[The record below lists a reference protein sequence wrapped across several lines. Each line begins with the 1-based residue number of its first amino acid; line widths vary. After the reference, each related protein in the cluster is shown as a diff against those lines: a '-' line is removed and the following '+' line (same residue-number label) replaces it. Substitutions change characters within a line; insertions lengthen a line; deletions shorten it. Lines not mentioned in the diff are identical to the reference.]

1 MQAVF
6 IQRKIKCNKPLLS
19 EYTITVFLITEGF
32 IMCGIAGWA
41 DFGNSLEDKGGVM
54 EKMRQSISHR
64 GPDSFGDFS
73 DDNCRLSH
81 TRLAVIDVENGK
93 QPMSSGSYTIVY
105 NGELYNTE
113 DIRGELIKNGCSFLT
128 HSDTEVLLKAY
139 IMWGEKCL
147 ERLNGI
153 YGFAIWNSVEK
164 TLFMAR
170 DRIGVKPFFYYSYEG
185 GIIFASEIKALLA
198 HPYVKPVIG
207 REGIVSLM
215 LLGPARKGGCGIFKG
230 VEELLPGECA
240 LFTKNGLKKRQYWSL
255 TAKPHT
261 EGLSETIGHLRYLLV
276 DSINRQL
283 VSDVP
288 LCTFLS
294 GGLDSS
300 LISAVAAR
308 KYKTEGRQLSTY
320 SVDYKDNRKNFV
332 ASSFQPDE
340 DAPWIVKMSEFI
352 GSRHTN
358 VEIDSPLLAEALI
371 PSMEA
376 RDLPGMADVD
386 SSLYLFCGEVKKNFT
401 VAVSGECADELFAGY
416 PWYHKKELLYG
427 EGFPWSGA
435 TAERSAL
442 LKEGVLG
449 TTAPEEYVKAA
460 IKSTTDKTS
469 YLETDSEDD
478 KAMRR
483 MFMLNFY
490 WFMQT
495 LLDRKDR
502 CSMAHGLEV
511 RVPFCDHRIAEYA
524 YNIPWEI
531 KSLGGREKGLVRKIS
546 EEFLPYDVVWRK
558 KSPYPKTH
566 NPDYMRL
573 VFDKFKALS
582 AEKDFRLT
590 DILDRDKIVELIASE
605 GKSFSKNWYGQLMCT
620 PQMFAYLI
628 QLEMWMRKY
637 RVEIE
642 G

>member
-1 MQAVF
+1 
-6 IQRKIKCNKPLLS
+6 
-19 EYTITVFLITEGF
+19 
-32 IMCGIAGWA
+32 MCGIAGWS
-41 DFGNSLEDKGGVM
+41 DFKDSLENKGGIM
-54 EKMRQSISHR
+54 EKMRRSISHR
-64 GPDSFGDFS
+64 GPDSDGDFS
-73 DDNCRLSH
+73 DLHCRLSH
-81 TRLAVIDVENGK
+81 TRLAVIDVENGA

-113 DIRGELIKNGCSFLT
+113 DIRIELIKNGCSFST
-128 HSDTEVLLKAY
+128 RSDTEVLLKAY
-139 IMWGEKCL
+139 VMWGEKCL

-153 YGFAIWNSVEK
+153 YAFAVWNSVEE
-164 TLFMAR
+164 TLFMVR
-170 DRIGVKPFFYYSYEG
+170 DRIGVKPFFYRLYDS
-185 GIIFASEIKALLA
+185 GIIFASEIKAILA
-198 HPYVKPVIG
+198 HPYVKPEID
-207 REGIVSLM
+207 REGIASLM
-215 LLGPARKGGCGIFKG
+215 LLGPARKGGMGVFRGI
-230 VEELLPGECA
+230 EELLPGECA
-240 LFTKNGLKKRQYWSL
+240 EFSRKGFKKRKYWSL

-261 EGLSETIGHLRYLLV
+261 EGLSETIGHLRYLLL

-308 KYKTEGRQLSTY
+308 KYGKEGRRLNTY

-352 GSRHTN
+352 GSQHTN
-358 VEIDSPLLAEALI
+358 VEVDSPLLAEALI

-386 SSLYLFCGEVKKNFT
+386 SSLYLFCGEVKKKFT
-401 VAVSGECADELFAGY
+401 VAVSGECADELFGGY
-416 PWYHKKELLYG
+416 PWYHKKELLHG
-427 EGFPWSGA
+427 DGFPWSGA
-435 TAERSAL
+435 TAERAAL
-442 LKEGVLG
+442 LRNGVLG
-449 TTAPEEYVKAA
+449 EFSAEEYVKSAVKA
-460 IKSTTDKTS
+460 TTDMTS
-469 YLETDSEDD
+469 YLDTDDDDD

-524 YNIPWEI
+524 YNIPWEV
-531 KSLGGREKGLVRKIS
+531 KSLGGREKGLVRKIA

-566 NPDYMRL
+566 NPNYMKL
-573 VFDKFKALS
+573 VFEQFVFLAS
-582 AEKDFRLT
+582 EKNCRLLE
-590 DILDRDKIVELIASE
+590 ILDKRKISELIMSE
-605 GKSFSKNWYGQLMCT
+605 GRSFSKNWYGQLMCT

-628 QLEMWMRKY
+628 QLEMWLRKY
-637 RVEIE
+637 EPDIIL
-642 G
+642 

>member
-1 MQAVF
+1 
-6 IQRKIKCNKPLLS
+6 
-19 EYTITVFLITEGF
+19 
-32 IMCGIAGWA
+32 MCGIAGWL
-41 DFGNSLEDKGGVM
+41 DFKTNLEEKNEIM
-54 EKMRQSISHR
+54 KKMRQCISHR
-64 GPDSFGDFS
+64 GPDSEGDFA
-73 DDNCRLSH
+73 DIHCRLSH
-81 TRLAVIDVENGK
+81 TRLAVIDVEKGR
-93 QPMSSGSYTIVY
+93 QPMSSGVYTIVY
-105 NGELYNTE
+105 NGELYNT
-113 DIRGELIKNGCSFLT
+113 DDLRGELIKSGCVFDT

-147 ERLNGI
+147 EKLNGI
-153 YGFAIWNSVEK
+153 YAFAVWDSVEE

-170 DRIGVKPFFYYSYEG
+170 DRVGVKPFFYHLYDKG
-185 GIIFASEIKALLA
+185 LIFASEMKSILS
-198 HPYVKPVIG
+198 HPYVEPEID
-207 REGIVSLM
+207 REGISSLM
-215 LLGPARKGGCGIFKG
+215 LLGPARKGGMGVFKG
-230 VEELLPGECA
+230 IEELKPGECA
-240 LFTKNGLKKRQYWSL
+240 IFTKHGFKKRQYWSL

-261 EGLSETIGHLRYLLV
+261 ESLSDTMGHLRYLLV

-300 LISAVAAR
+300 LISAVAAK
-308 KYKTEGRQLSTY
+308 KYGSEGRILSTY

-352 GSRHTN
+352 GSQHTN
-358 VEIDSPLLAEALI
+358 VEIDSPLLADALI

-386 SSLYLFCGEVKKNFT
+386 SSLYLFCGAVKKNFT
-401 VAVSGECADELFAGY
+401 VAVSGECADELFGGY
-416 PWYHKKELLYG
+416 PWYHKKELLFG
-427 EGFPWSGA
+427 DGFPWSGA
-435 TAERSAL
+435 TAERAAL
-442 LKEGVLG
+442 LRTDIMTSDE
-449 TTAPEEYVKAA
+449 AAEYVRNAVKE
-460 IKSTTDKTS
+460 TTDRTS
-469 YLETDSEDD
+469 YLETDSDED

-531 KSLGGREKGLVRKIS
+531 KSLGGREKGLVRKIA

-566 NPDYMRL
+566 NPDYMRI
-573 VFDKFKALS
+573 VFERFRFLAS
-582 AEKDFRLT
+582 EKECRIYEL
-590 DILDRDKIVELIASE
+590 LDRDKIRELIASE
-605 GKSFSKNWYGQLMCT
+605 GKSFSKNWYGQLMTT

-628 QLEMWMRKY
+628 QLEMWLRKY
-637 RVEIE
+637 NVKIE
-642 G
+642 L